1 MWNAKALRNIM
12 KTRSI
17 SAAQL
22 AEKTGLSNS
31 SISLWV
37 NAKQT
42 PSDKAITKLAD
53 ALGVSVSDF
62 SKYTIIMPDDTTR
75 INIPVAE
82 CARRLG
88 KSKDFVRAGL
98 RRGTLPIGCA
108 VNISGRRY
116 TYYISPAKLNE
127 YIRIS

>member
-62 SKYTIIMPDDTTR
+62 SKPDTKQDSKTDKS
-75 INIPVAE
+75 NIKNAPEKRCIA
-82 CARRLG
+82 
-88 KSKDFVRAGL
+88 F
-98 RRGTLPIGCA
+98 
-108 VNISGRRY
+108 RY
-116 TYYISPAKLNE
+116 SHKRQI
-127 YIRIS
+127 